1 MITLL
6 GNTTVIV
13 VVLVIVILA
22 AAGRNCREILL
33 QVLER

>member
-6 GNTTVIV
+6 GNTAVIV

-22 AAGRNCREILL
+22 AAGRDCREILL
-33 QVLER
+33 QALEK